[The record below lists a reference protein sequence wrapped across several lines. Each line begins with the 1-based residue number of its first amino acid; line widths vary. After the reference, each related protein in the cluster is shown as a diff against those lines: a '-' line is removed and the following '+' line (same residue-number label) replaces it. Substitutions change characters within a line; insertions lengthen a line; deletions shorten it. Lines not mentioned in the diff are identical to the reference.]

1 MVSIGKIAVGQHA
14 YYEQQV
20 AQGADDY
27 YSGRGEVPGEWQGAG
42 AQALGLSGRVSGGQ
56 FNALVAGM
64 DPRDPSV
71 RLRWS
76 VRDPEV
82 AALDLTFSAPKSVSV
97 LAAAG
102 PDKVMRVLVGAH
114 NEAVTAALAYLD
126 DCAVF
131 VRRGHDGTT
140 VEVGEGLVAAAYLHR
155 ISRSLDPQLHTHV
168 VAANL
173 TRGPDGRFTAL
184 HGAPLY
190 RAAKTA
196 GYLYQA
202 HLRATITDRLGLEW
216 GEVRKGAAE
225 LADAPVEV
233 LVEFSKRRQEMLR
246 AAELGGIS
254 LDRKAGGEAA
264 ALATRDRK
272 DYGIDTHTWRE
283 EVQARAGELGFG
295 RDEITELLEVGR
307 ERLEYGSRERGR
319 VNESA
324 LGDQLA
330 GPYGLTERANSF
342 DARVVL
348 QEFAAAAGQG
358 ATVNEIRA
366 QADRFTRRPDVLATE
381 LGAFTTVDLVECER
395 LLIASA
401 VGRVEDGVGVID
413 TSDVERVINAA
424 ARPLTDDQ
432 AAVVAAVASSGR
444 GVEVVEALAGTG
456 KTYTAGVLRELY
468 EQAGYQVV
476 GVASTGRAA
485 RELTD
490 QAWIPSR
497 TLDRLLIDID
507 ELGETLPE
515 RCVLVFDEAGMA
527 PTRSTARLLEHAER
541 AAAKVIAIGD
551 PGQLASVQAGGWL
564 RAVGREVGALR
575 LTEVMRQRD
584 PGERRA
590 LAALHDLIP
599 DRYLDWAS
607 RAGRIETFDARAGAR
622 EAAVA
627 VWAAM
632 VGEVGVEQAVMI
644 ARDNDTRQEL
654 NHAAR
659 ELRRD
664 QGMLGDER
672 VYGRR
677 ELAVGDRV
685 ICRRNDAL
693 LDVDN
698 GTRGT
703 VRHLDEHRVVIETD
717 GRLIRELPANYVAEH
732 VEPAY
737 ALTGHG
743 MQGATVEAA
752 IVVASP
758 RDLTAGWSYTA
769 LSRARAT
776 TRLLIHDDHAPHE
789 RADHAPEAAHEPA
802 SREELLTRARGRML
816 ERDDQDLAIE
826 QLRPAGRANDPI
838 EFHHPP
844 NSKSTPSR
852 PIHSSTTAYSRSH
865 STTPANRHKST
876 PHCEPNPIHRPWARR
891 GCATSTTAS
900 RNSSAQRAALSTSEM
915 SQLDTAH
922 ARTLE
927 LSQNRSELA
936 ASLERLPAPKRS
948 LLGRERDEHIIDRTR
963 LASALNAN
971 DDTIARARETE
982 TRLREQL
989 GNPEQIRSELD
1000 GLDRE
1005 IRQLSME
1012 RGALLQDL
1020 TDRELQA
1027 PGEWARTLLGERLA
1041 GSRSE
1046 DWDNAVRRVA
1056 RYRIEHQITDQT
1068 DPLGPEPSEPHQ
1080 ASEWQRAHETVE
1092 RTERR
1097 LGREQTHGHD
1107 LDIGR

>member
-1 MVSIGKIAVGQHA
+1 
-14 YYEQQV
+14 
-20 AQGADDY
+20 
-27 YSGRGEVPGEWQGAG
+27 
-42 AQALGLSGRVSGGQ
+42 
-56 FNALVAGM
+56 
-64 DPRDPSV
+64 
-71 RLRWS
+71 
-76 VRDPEV
+76 
-82 AALDLTFSAPKSVSV
+82 
-97 LAAAG
+97 
-102 PDKVMRVLVGAH
+102 
-114 NEAVTAALAYLD
+114 
-126 DCAVF
+126 
-131 VRRGHDGTT
+131 
-140 VEVGEGLVAAAYLHR
+140 
-155 ISRSLDPQLHTHV
+155 
-168 VAANL
+168 
-173 TRGPDGRFTAL
+173 
-184 HGAPLY
+184 
-190 RAAKTA
+190 
-196 GYLYQA
+196 
-202 HLRATITDRLGLEW
+202 
-216 GEVRKGAAE
+216 
-225 LADAPVEV
+225 
-233 LVEFSKRRQEMLR
+233 
-246 AAELGGIS
+246 
-254 LDRKAGGEAA
+254 
-264 ALATRDRK
+264 
-272 DYGIDTHTWRE
+272 
-283 EVQARAGELGFG
+283 
-295 RDEITELLEVGR
+295 
-307 ERLEYGSRERGR
+307 
-319 VNESA
+319 
-324 LGDQLA
+324 
-330 GPYGLTERANSF
+330 
-342 DARVVL
+342 
-348 QEFAAAAGQG
+348 
-358 ATVNEIRA
+358 
-366 QADRFTRRPDVLATE
+366 
-381 LGAFTTVDLVECER
+381 
-395 LLIASA
+395 
-401 VGRVEDGVGVID
+401 
-413 TSDVERVINAA
+413 
-424 ARPLTDDQ
+424 
-432 AAVVAAVASSGR
+432 
-444 GVEVVEALAGTG
+444 
-456 KTYTAGVLRELY
+456 
-468 EQAGYQVV
+468 
-476 GVASTGRAA
+476 
-485 RELTD
+485 
-490 QAWIPSR
+490 
-497 TLDRLLIDID
+497 
-507 ELGETLPE
+507 
-515 RCVLVFDEAGMA
+515 
-527 PTRSTARLLEHAER
+527 
-541 AAAKVIAIGD
+541 
-551 PGQLASVQAGGWL
+551 
-564 RAVGREVGALR
+564 
-575 LTEVMRQRD
+575 
-584 PGERRA
+584 
-590 LAALHDLIP
+590 
-599 DRYLDWAS
+599 
-607 RAGRIETFDARAGAR
+607 
-622 EAAVA
+622 
-627 VWAAM
+627 
-632 VGEVGVEQAVMI
+632 MI

-789 RADHAPEAAHEPA
+789 RADHAPEGAHEPA

-826 QLRPAGRANDPI
+826 QLRPAGRADDRLLAFALDHTSEPSQ
-838 EFHHPP
+838 EHAALRAEPD
-844 NSKSTPSR
+844 TPSVG
-852 PIHSSTTAYSRSH
+852 A
-865 STTPANRHKST
+865 
-876 PHCEPNPIHRPWARR
+876 ARLR
-891 GCATSTTAS
+891 DLDDRLEELG
-900 RNSSAQRAALSTSEM
+900 AQRAALPTSEM

-927 LSQNRSELA
+927 LSHNRSELA

-971 DDTIARARETE
+971 DDAIARARETA

-1097 LGREQTHGHD
+1097 LGREHTHGHD

>member
-1 MVSIGKIAVGQHA
+1 VVSIGKIAVGQHA

-27 YSGRGEVPGEWQGAG
+27 YSGRGEVPGEWSGAG
-42 AQALGLSGRVSGGQ
+42 AQALDLSGRVSGGQ

-71 RLRWS
+71 RMRWS
-76 VRDPEV
+76 ARDPEV

-97 LAAAG
+97 LAATG
-102 PDKVMRVLVGAH
+102 PDHVMRVLVGAH
-114 NEAVTAALAYLD
+114 NEAVTAALAYFD
-126 DCAVF
+126 DSAVF
-131 VRRGHDGTT
+131 VRRGHDGTM
-140 VEVGEGLVAAAYLHR
+140 VEAGEGLIAAAYLHR
-155 ISRSLDPQLHTHV
+155 MSRALDPQLHTHV

-190 RAAKTA
+190 RSAKTA

-202 HLRATITDRLGLEW
+202 HLRATISERLGLEW
-216 GEVRKGAAE
+216 GEVRNGAAE
-225 LADAPVEV
+225 LAGVPAEI
-233 LVEFSKRRQEMLR
+233 LTEFSKRRQEMLR

-254 LDRKAGGEAA
+254 LDTKAGGEAA

-283 EVQARAGELGFG
+283 EVQARASELGFG
-295 RDEITELLEVGR
+295 RDEITGLLDQGR
-307 ERLEYGSRERGR
+307 ERVEYGWRERGT
-319 VNESA
+319 VDEVA
-324 LGDQLA
+324 LGDRLA
-330 GPYGLTERANSF
+330 GPNGLTERANSF
-342 DARVVL
+342 DERVVL

-366 QADRFTRRPDVLATE
+366 QAERFTQRPYVLTTA
-381 LGAFTTVDLVECER
+381 LGEFTTVDLVECEHR
-395 LLIASA
+395 LIASA
-401 VGRVEDGVGVID
+401 VDRVDDGVGVID
-413 TSDVERVINAA
+413 TSDLELGTNAA
-424 ARPLTDDQ
+424 VRPLTDEQ

-468 EQAGYQVV
+468 EHAGYQVL
-476 GVASTGRAA
+476 GVAPTGRGA

-490 QAWIPSR
+490 QAGIPSR

-507 ELGETLPE
+507 QLGDTLPDH
-515 RCVLVFDEAGMA
+515 CVVVFDEAGMA
-527 PTRSTARLLEHAER
+527 PTRSTARLLDHAER
-541 AAAKVIAIGD
+541 AGAKVIATGD

-584 PGERRA
+584 PAERRA
-590 LAALHDLIP
+590 LAALHERIP
-599 DRYLDWAS
+599 DRYLDWATS
-607 RAGRIETFDARAGAR
+607 AGRVDTFDDAAGAR
-622 EAAVA
+622 EVA
-627 VWAAM
+627 VTEWAAM
-632 VGEVGVEQAVMI
+632 VGEVGVDQAVMI
-644 ARDNDTRQEL
+644 ARDNDTRRAL
-654 NHAAR
+654 NTSAR

-685 ICRRNDAL
+685 ICRRNDTL

-717 GRLIRELPANYVAEH
+717 SRLIRELPANYVAEH

-789 RADHAPEAAHEPA
+789 RADHAPEPAHEPA
-802 SREELLTRARGRML
+802 SREELLTRASGRML

-826 QLRPAGRANDPI
+826 QLSPAGRADDRQLVFALEHTSEPLQ
-838 EFHHPP
+838 EQAALRAEPAV
-844 NSKSTPSR
+844 
-852 PIHSSTTAYSRSH
+852 SS
-865 STTPANRHKST
+865 
-876 PHCEPNPIHRPWARR
+876 
-891 GCATSTTAS
+891 
-900 RNSSAQRAALSTSEM
+900 LSTSRLRGLDARLEHLTTQHAALPS
-915 SQLDTAH
+915 SQLGQFDAAQ
-922 ARTLE
+922 ARALE
-927 LSQNRSELA
+927 LTERRNELF
-936 ASLERLPAPKRS
+936 ASLDGLPAPRRN
-948 LLGRERDEHIIDRTR
+948 LLGRDRDKHIIDRTR
-963 LASALNAN
+963 LASALNAT
-971 DDTIARARETE
+971 DDALARAREAE
-982 TRLREQL
+982 TRVREQL

-1005 IRQLSME
+1005 IHQLTNE
-1012 RGALLQDL
+1012 RDQLVRDL
-1020 TDRELQA
+1020 TDQELRT
-1027 PGEWARTLLGERLA
+1027 PGEWAKTLLGERPG
-1041 GSRSE
+1041 GSRAV
-1046 DWDNAVRRVA
+1046 DWDAAARRVA
-1056 RYRIEHQITDQT
+1056 RYRIEYAITDQI
-1068 DPLGPEPSEPHQ
+1068 DPLGPEPRDAHLADQ
-1080 ASEWQRAHETVE
+1080 WQRAHETLE
-1092 RTERR
+1092 RAERR
-1097 LGREQTHGHD
+1097 LGREHAHEHDHG
-1107 LDIGR
+1107 LEIGT

>member
-1 MVSIGKIAVGQHA
+1 VVSIGKIAVGQHA

-27 YSGRGEVPGEWQGAG
+27 YTGRGEVPGEWSGAG

-64 DPRDPSV
+64 DPRDPAV

-102 PDKVMRVLVGAH
+102 PDDVMRVLVGAH

-126 DCAVF
+126 AAAVF

-140 VEVGEGLVAAAYLHR
+140 VEVGEGLIAAAYLHR
-155 ISRSLDPQLHTHV
+155 MSRSLDPQLHTHV

-202 HLRATITDRLGLEW
+202 HLRATISDRLGLEW

-225 LADAPVEV
+225 LAGVPAEI
-233 LVEFSKRRQEMLR
+233 LTEFSKRRQEMLR

-254 LDRKAGGEAA
+254 LDTKAGGEAA

-272 DYGIDTHTWRE
+272 EYGIDTHTWRE
-283 EVQARAGELGFG
+283 EVQARASELGFG
-295 RDEITELLEVGR
+295 REEITELLEVGR
-307 ERLEYGSRERGR
+307 ERLEYGSRERGT
-319 VNESA
+319 VDEVA
-324 LGDQLA
+324 LGDRLA
-330 GPYGLTERANSF
+330 GPHGLTERANSF
-342 DARVVL
+342 DERVVL

-358 ATVNEIRA
+358 ATVDEIRE
-366 QADRFTRRPDVLATE
+366 QADRFTRRPDGLATE
-381 LGAFTTVDLVECER
+381 LGEFTTVDLVECER
-395 LLIASA
+395 RLIASA
-401 VGRVEDGVGVID
+401 VDRVDDGVGVVD
-413 TSDVERVINAA
+413 TRDLERGINAA
-424 ARPLTDDQ
+424 GRPLTDEQ
-432 AAVVAAVASSGR
+432 AAVVAVVASSGR
-444 GVEVVEALAGTG
+444 GVEAVEALAGTG

-468 EQAGYQVV
+468 EQAGYHVL
-476 GVASTGRAA
+476 GVAPTGRGA

-490 QAWIPSR
+490 EAGIPAR

-507 ELGETLPE
+507 ELGDALPE
-515 RCVLVFDEAGMA
+515 RCVVVFDEAGMA
-527 PTRSTARLLEHAER
+527 ATRSTARLLEVAGR
-541 AAAKVIAIGD
+541 AGAKVVAIGD

-575 LTEVMRQRD
+575 LAEVMRQRD
-584 PGERRA
+584 PAERRA
-590 LAALHDLIP
+590 LAALHDRVP
-599 DRYLDWAS
+599 ERYLDWATS
-607 RAGRIETFDARAGAR
+607 AGRVDTFDDAAGAR
-622 EAAVA
+622 EAAVTE
-627 VWAAM
+627 WAAM

-644 ARDNDTRQEL
+644 ARDNDTRQAL
-654 NHAAR
+654 NQAAR
-659 ELRRD
+659 EVRRD
-664 QGMLGDER
+664 QGMLGEQR

-717 GRLIRELPANYVAEH
+717 SRLVRELPASYVAEH
-732 VEPAY
+732 VEHAY

-752 IVVASP
+752 LVVATP

-769 LSRARAT
+769 LSRARAS
-776 TRLLIHDDHAPHE
+776 TRLLIHDDHASRE
-789 RADHAPEAAHEPA
+789 RADHAPEPAHERA
-802 SREELLTRARGRML
+802 ARAELLARAGRRML

-826 QLRPAGRANDPI
+826 QLSPAGRADDRQLTLDLDNTGEPVQEHAALRAEPDT
-838 EFHHPP
+838 PP
-844 NSKSTPSR
+844 VDTSRLRDLDERVERLST
-852 PIHSSTTAYSRSH
+852 
-865 STTPANRHKST
+865 
-876 PHCEPNPIHRPWARR
+876 
-891 GCATSTTAS
+891 
-900 RNSSAQRAALSTSEM
+900 QRAALPTSEL

-927 LSQNRSELA
+927 LSQNRGELA
-936 ASLERLPAPKRS
+936 ASLEGLPAPKRG
-948 LLGRERDEHIIDRTR
+948 LLGRDRDEHIIDRTR
-963 LASALNAN
+963 LASALNAT
-971 DDTIARARETE
+971 DDAIARARKAE

-989 GNPEQIRSELD
+989 GDPEQIRSELD
-1000 GLDRE
+1000 GLDQE
-1005 IRQLSME
+1005 IRQLTIE
-1012 RGALLQDL
+1012 RGALLKEL
-1020 TDRELQA
+1020 TERELQA
-1027 PGEWARTLLGERLA
+1027 PGEWARTLLGERPG
-1041 GSRSE
+1041 GSRGE
-1046 DWDNAVRRVA
+1046 EWDTAVRRVA
-1056 RYRIEHQITDQT
+1056 RYRIEQQITDQA
-1068 DPLGPEPSEPHQ
+1068 DALGPEPREPDQ
-1080 ASEWQRAHETVE
+1080 AREWQRAHESLE
-1092 RTERR
+1092 RAERR
-1097 LGREQTHGHD
+1097 LGREHTHDHE

>member
-1 MVSIGKIAVGQHA
+1 VVSIGKIAVGQHR

-27 YSGRGEVPGEWQGAG
+27 YTGRGEVPGQWRGAG
-42 AQALGLSGRVSGGQ
+42 AQALGLSGGVSDGQ

-102 PDKVMRVLVGAH
+102 SNDLTRVLVDAH
-114 NEAVTAALAYLD
+114 NQAVTAALAYLD
-126 DCAVF
+126 DSAVM

-140 VEVGEGLVAAAYLHR
+140 VQAGEGLIAAAYLHR
-155 ISRSLDPQLHTHV
+155 MSRSLDPQLHTHV

-196 GYLYQA
+196 GYLYQTQ
-202 HLRATITDRLGLEW
+202 LRATISDRLGLEW

-225 LADAPVEV
+225 LAGVPAEI

-254 LDRKAGGEAA
+254 LDTKAGGEAA

-272 DYGIDTHTWRE
+272 EYGIDTPTWRE
-283 EVQARAGELGFG
+283 EVQARASELGFG
-295 RDEITELLEVGR
+295 REEITDLLERGR
-307 ERLEYGSRERGR
+307 ERLAHGLPEPDVAGEL
-319 VNESA
+319 A
-324 LGDQLA
+324 LGDRLA
-330 GPYGLTERANSF
+330 GPHGLTERANSF
-342 DARVVL
+342 DERVVL

-358 ATVNEIRA
+358 ATVEDIRG
-366 QADRFTRRPDVLATE
+366 QADRFTRRADVLATE
-381 LGAFTTVDLVECER
+381 LGEFTTVDLVACER
-395 LLIASA
+395 WLIAAA
-401 VGRVEDGVGVID
+401 VGRASEGVGVLD
-413 TSDVERVINAA
+413 TRTVDRLIAKA
-424 ARPLTDDQ
+424 DRPLTADQ
-432 AAVVAAVASSGR
+432 TAVVREITARGR

-468 EQAGYQVV
+468 EHAGYQVL
-476 GVASTGRAA
+476 GVAPTGRAA
-485 RELTD
+485 RELTE
-490 QAWIPSR
+490 QAGIPSR
-497 TLDRLLIDID
+497 TLDRLLIDLD
-507 ELGETLPE
+507 QLGDTLPT
-515 RCVLVFDEAGMA
+515 RCMVVFDEAGMA
-527 PTRSTARLLEHAER
+527 ATRTTARLFDAAER
-541 AAAKVIAIGD
+541 AGAKVVAIGD

-564 RAVGREVGALR
+564 RAVGRELGPLQ

-584 PGERRA
+584 PAERRA
-590 LAALHDLIP
+590 LAALHDRIP
-599 DRYLDWAS
+599 DRYLDWAT
-607 RAGRIETFDARAGAR
+607 RAGRVDTFDDAAGAR
-622 EAAVA
+622 ERAVVEWAAV
-627 VWAAM
+627 

-644 ARDNDTRQEL
+644 ARDNDTRQAL
-654 NHAAR
+654 NTSAR
-659 ELRRD
+659 ALRRD
-664 QGMLGDER
+664 QGVLGEQR

-717 GRLIRELPANYVAEH
+717 SRLVRELPAQYVAEH
-732 VEPAY
+732 VEHAY

-752 IVVASP
+752 IVVATPS
-758 RDLTAGWSYTA
+758 DLTAGWSYTA
-769 LSRARAT
+769 LSRARAS
-776 TRLLIHDDHAPHE
+776 TRLLIHDDQHSRE
-789 RADHAPEAAHEPA
+789 RADHAPDRTHQPA
-802 SREELLTRARGRML
+802 CREELLARAGRRML

-826 QLRPAGRANDPI
+826 QLAPAGRADDRQLTLALD
-838 EFHHPP
+838 H
-844 NSKSTPSR
+844 TR
-852 PIHSSTTAYSRSH
+852 
-865 STTPANRHKST
+865 
-876 PHCEPNPIHRPWARR
+876 EPLQEH
-891 GCATSTTAS
+891 
-900 RNSSAQRAALSTSEM
+900 AALRAQPETPPVGTSRLRELRERLEQLTVQRGALP
-915 SQLDTAH
+915 SSQLNQLDTAH
-922 ARTLE
+922 ARALE
-927 LSQNRSELA
+927 LTADRSELS

-948 LLGRERDEHIIDRTR
+948 LLGRERDEHIIDRVR
-963 LASALNAN
+963 LSSALDAT
-971 DDTIARARETE
+971 DDAIVRARETE

-1005 IRQLSME
+1005 IRRLTKQ
-1012 RGALLQDL
+1012 RDGLLNQL

-1027 PGEWARTLLGERLA
+1027 PGEWAKTLLGERPA
-1041 GSRSE
+1041 GSRSD
-1046 DWDNAVRRVA
+1046 DWDTAVRRVA
-1056 RYRIEHQITDQT
+1056 RYRIEYEITDQA
-1068 DPLGPEPSEPHQ
+1068 DALGPEPRDYHQ
-1080 ASEWQRAHETVE
+1080 AGRWHRAHEAVE

-1097 LGREQTHGHD
+1097 LGREHTHERGHD
-1107 LDIGR
+1107 LDIGF

>member
-1 MVSIGKIAVGQHA
+1 VVSIGKIAVGQHA

-27 YSGRGEVPGEWQGAG
+27 YTGRGEVPGEWQGAG
-42 AQALGLSGRVSGGQ
+42 AQALGLSGRVEGGQ

-102 PDKVMRVLVGAH
+102 PNDLTRVLVGAH

-126 DCAVF
+126 DSAVF

-140 VEVGEGLVAAAYLHR
+140 AEAGEGLIAAAYLHR
-155 ISRSLDPQLHTHV
+155 MSRSLDPQLHTHV

-196 GYLYQA
+196 GYLYQS
-202 HLRATITDRLGLEW
+202 HLRVTISERLGLEW

-225 LADAPVEV
+225 LAGVPAEI

-254 LDRKAGGEAA
+254 LDTKAGGEAA
-264 ALATRDRK
+264 ALATRERK
-272 DYGIDTHTWRE
+272 EYGIDTHTWRE
-283 EVQARAGELGFG
+283 EVQARASELGLG
-295 RDEITELLEVGR
+295 REEINELLDIGR
-307 ERLEYGSRERGR
+307 KRLAHGLPEHDVSDEL
-319 VNESA
+319 A
-324 LGDQLA
+324 LGDRLA
-330 GPYGLTERANSF
+330 GPHGLTERANSF
-342 DARVVL
+342 DERVVL

-358 ATVNEIRA
+358 ATVDEIRE

-381 LGAFTTVDLVECER
+381 LGEFTTLDLVDCER
-395 LLIASA
+395 RLITAA
-401 VGRVEDGVGVID
+401 VGRAEDVVGVLD
-413 TSDVERVINAA
+413 SRTVARVIKAA
-424 ARPLTDDQ
+424 GRPLPDDQ
-432 AAVVAAVASSGR
+432 AAVVRAVASSGR

-456 KTYTAGVLRELY
+456 KTYTAGVLRGLY
-468 EQAGYQVV
+468 ENAGYDVL
-476 GVASTGRAA
+476 GVAPTGRAA

-490 QAWIPSR
+490 QAGIPSR
-497 TLDRLLIDID
+497 TLDRLLIDLD
-507 ELGETLPE
+507 ELGDSLPK
-515 RCVLVFDEAGMA
+515 RCVVVLDEAGMA
-527 PTRSTARLLEHAER
+527 ATRSTALLLEAAER
-541 AAAKVIAIGD
+541 AGAKVIAIGD

-564 RAVGREVGALR
+564 RAVGRHLGALR

-590 LAALHDLIP
+590 LAALHDRIP
-599 DRYLDWAS
+599 DRYLDWAT
-607 RAGRIETFDARAGAR
+607 RAGRVDTFKDAAGAR
-622 EAAVA
+622 DAAVVEWADA
-627 VWAAM
+627 VR
-632 VGEVGVEQAVMI
+632 EVGVDQAVMI
-644 ARDNDTRQEL
+644 ARDNDTRRTL
-654 NHAAR
+654 NTAAR

-664 QGMLGDER
+664 QGQLGDQR

-685 ICRRNDAL
+685 ICRRNDGL

-717 GRLIRELPANYVAEH
+717 SRLVRELPANYVAEH
-732 VEPAY
+732 VEHAY

-752 IVVASP
+752 IVVATP

-769 LSRARAT
+769 LSRARASS
-776 TRLLIHDDHAPHE
+776 RLLIHDDQPARE
-789 RADHAPEAAHEPA
+789 RADHAPEPEHEPA
-802 SREELLTRARGRML
+802 TRDELLARAGRRML
-816 ERDDQDLAIE
+816 DRDDQDLAIE
-826 QLRPAGRANDPI
+826 QLPPAGRAGDRRLALALDLADEPAQ
-838 EFHHPP
+838 EHAALRAEPDTPP
-844 NSKSTPSR
+844 AGTSR
-852 PIHSSTTAYSRSH
+852 LRELGE
-865 STTPANRHKST
+865 RV
-876 PHCEPNPIHRPWARR
+876 EQL
-891 GCATSTTAS
+891 
-900 RNSSAQRAALSTSEM
+900 SAQRAALPI
-915 SQLDTAH
+915 SQLGPLDAAH
-922 ARTLE
+922 ARVLE
-927 LSQNRSELA
+927 LTERRDELS

-948 LLGRERDEHIIDRTR
+948 VLGRERDEYVIDRAR
-963 LASALNAN
+963 LATALNGT
-971 DDTIARARETE
+971 DDAIVLARDAEV
-982 TRLREQL
+982 RLRDLL
-989 GNPEQIRSELD
+989 GDREQIRSELD

-1005 IRQLSME
+1005 IRELTSE
-1012 RGALLQDL
+1012 RDPLLNDL
-1020 TDRELQA
+1020 TERELQA
-1027 PGEWARTLLGERLA
+1027 PGEWAKSLLGERPA

-1046 DWDNAVRRVA
+1046 DWESAVRRVA
-1056 RYRIEHQITDQT
+1056 RYRIEHDITDQT
-1068 DPLGPEPSEPHQ
+1068 DALGPEPRDHHQ
-1080 ASEWQRAHETVE
+1080 AGQWHRAHETVE
-1092 RTERR
+1092 RAERR
-1097 LGREQTHGHD
+1097 LGREHTHEHDHD
-1107 LDIGR
+1107 LDIGM

>member
-1 MVSIGKIAVGQHA
+1 VVSIGKIAVGQHR

-27 YSGRGEVPGEWQGAG
+27 YTGRGEMQGEWQGAG
-42 AQALGLSGRVSGGQ
+42 AQALGLSGRVAGGQ

-64 DPRDPSV
+64 DPRDPAV

-97 LAAAG
+97 LAAASN
-102 PDKVMRVLVGAH
+102 DLTRVLVDAH
-114 NEAVTAALAYLD
+114 NEAVTVALAYLD
-126 DCAVF
+126 DSAVM

-140 VEVGEGLVAAAYLHR
+140 AQAGEGLIAAAYLHR
-155 ISRSLDPQLHTHV
+155 MSRSLDPQLHTHV

-202 HLRATITDRLGLEW
+202 QLRVTISDQLGLEW

-225 LADAPVEV
+225 LAGVPAEI

-254 LDRKAGGEAA
+254 LDTKAGGEAA

-272 DYGIDTHTWRE
+272 EYGIDTHTWRE
-283 EVQARAGELGFG
+283 EVHARAAELGFG
-295 RDEITELLEVGR
+295 RDEINDLLEHGR
-307 ERLEYGSRERGR
+307 ERLAHGLPEHDVSDEL
-319 VNESA
+319 V
-324 LGDQLA
+324 LGDRLA
-330 GPYGLTERANSF
+330 GSHGLTERANSF
-342 DARVVL
+342 DERVVL

-358 ATVNEIRA
+358 AAVEEIRE

-381 LGAFTTVDLVECER
+381 LGEFTTADLVDCER
-395 LLIASA
+395 RLIASA
-401 VGRVEDGVGVID
+401 VGRAEDGVGVFD
-413 TSDVERVINAA
+413 WRTVDRVINAA
-424 ARPLTDDQ
+424 GRPLTNDQ
-432 AAVVAAVASSGR
+432 AAVVRAVASSGR

-468 EQAGYQVV
+468 ERAGYQVV
-476 GVASTGRAA
+476 GVAPTGRAA

-490 QAWIPSR
+490 DAGIPSR
-497 TLDRLLIDID
+497 TLDRLLIDVD
-507 ELGETLPE
+507 QLGDSLPK
-515 RCVLVFDEAGMA
+515 RCLIVLDEAGMA
-527 PTRSTARLLEHAER
+527 ATRTTARLLEHAER
-541 AAAKVIAIGD
+541 AGAKVVAIGD
-551 PGQLASVQAGGWL
+551 PGQLASLQAGGWL

-590 LAALHDLIP
+590 LAALHDRIP
-599 DRYLDWAS
+599 DRYLEWAAT
-607 RAGRIETFDARAGAR
+607 AGRIETFEDAAGAR
-622 EAAVA
+622 DSAVVEWAAAVGA
-627 VWAAM
+627 
-632 VGEVGVEQAVMI
+632 VGVDQAVMI
-644 ARDNDTRQEL
+644 ARDNDTRQAL
-654 NHAAR
+654 NSSAR

-664 QGMLGDER
+664 QGQLGEQR

-685 ICRRNDAL
+685 ICRRNDGL

-717 GRLIRELPANYVAEH
+717 SRLVRELPAQYVAEH
-732 VEPAY
+732 VEHAY

-752 IVVASP
+752 IVVATP

-769 LSRARAT
+769 LSRARAG
-776 TRLLIHDDHAPHE
+776 TRLLIHDDQPARE
-789 RADHAPEAAHEPA
+789 RADHTPEPA
-802 SREELLTRARGRML
+802 HAPATRDELLANAGRRML

-826 QLRPAGRANDPI
+826 QLPPAGRADDRQLTLALDHAGEPVQ
-838 EFHHPP
+838 EHAALRAEPD
-844 NSKSTPSR
+844 TPLVGTSR
-852 PIHSSTTAYSRSH
+852 VRDLGE
-865 STTPANRHKST
+865 RV
-876 PHCEPNPIHRPWARR
+876 EQL
-891 GCATSTTAS
+891 
-900 RNSSAQRAALSTSEM
+900 SAQRAALPI
-915 SQLDTAH
+915 SQLGQLDAAH
-922 ARTLE
+922 ARVLE
-927 LSQNRSELA
+927 LTERRDELS

-948 LLGRERDEHIIDRTR
+948 VLGRERDEHLIDRTR
-963 LASALNAN
+963 LSTALTGT
-971 DDTIARARETE
+971 DDAIVRVREAE
-982 TRLREQL
+982 VRLRDLL
-989 GNPEQIRSELD
+989 GDPEQIRSELN

-1005 IRQLSME
+1005 IRALTSERNGLLS
-1012 RGALLQDL
+1012 DL
-1020 TDRELQA
+1020 TERELQT
-1027 PGEWARTLLGERLA
+1027 PGEWAKALLGERPA
-1041 GSRSE
+1041 GSRAE
-1046 DWDNAVRRVA
+1046 DWDTAVHRVA
-1056 RYRIEHQITDQT
+1056 RYRIEHEITDT
-1068 DPLGPEPSEPHQ
+1068 ADPLGPEPRDQHQ
-1080 ASEWQRAHETVE
+1080 AGQWRRAHETVE
-1092 RTERR
+1092 RAERR
-1097 LGREQTHGHD
+1097 LGREHTHEHD
-1107 LDIGR
+1107 HGLDIGM

>member
-1 MVSIGKIAVGQHA
+1 VVSIGKIAVGQHA

-20 AQGADDY
+20 AKGADDY
-27 YSGRGEVPGEWQGAG
+27 YTGRGEVPGEWRGAG
-42 AQALGLSGRVSGGQ
+42 ARALGLSGRVSGGQ

-64 DPRDPSV
+64 HPRDPAF

-76 VRDPEV
+76 ARDPEV

-102 PDKVMRVLVGAH
+102 ADDVMRVLVNAH
-114 NEAVTAALAYLD
+114 SEAVTAALAYLD
-126 DCAVF
+126 ESAVM

-140 VEVGEGLVAAAYLHR
+140 VQAGEGLIAAAYLHR
-155 ISRSLDPQLHTHV
+155 MSRSLDPQLHTHV

-202 HLRATITDRLGLEW
+202 HLRATISDQLGLEW
-216 GEVRKGAAE
+216 GEVRNGAAE
-225 LADAPVEV
+225 LAGVPAEV
-233 LVEFSKRRQEMLR
+233 LTAFSKRRQEMLR

-254 LDRKAGGEAA
+254 LDTKAGGEAA

-272 DYGIDTHTWRE
+272 EYGIDTHTWRE
-283 EVQARAGELGFG
+283 EIQARASELGLG
-295 RDEITELLEVGR
+295 RDEITNLLEQGR
-307 ERLEYGSRERGR
+307 ERLAHGQREHD
-319 VNESA
+319 VSAELA
-324 LGDQLA
+324 LGDELA
-330 GPYGLTERANSF
+330 APHGLTERANSF
-342 DARVVL
+342 DERLVL
-348 QEFAAAAGQG
+348 QEFAAAAGRG
-358 ATVNEIRA
+358 ATVEEIRG
-366 QADRFTRRPDVLATE
+366 QAERFTRRPDVLATE
-381 LGAFTTVDLVECER
+381 LGEFTTADLVAYER
-395 LLIASA
+395 RLIATA
-401 VGRVEDGVGVID
+401 VGRAGEGVGVVD
-413 TSDVERVINAA
+413 ARAVDRVINAA
-424 ARPLTDDQ
+424 VRPLTEDQ

-456 KTYTAGVLRELY
+456 KTYTAGVMHELY
-468 EQAGYQVV
+468 EHAGYRVL
-476 GVASTGRAA
+476 GVAPTGRAA

-490 QAWIPSR
+490 QAGISSR
-497 TLDRLLIDID
+497 TLDRLLIDLD
-507 ELGETLPE
+507 DLGDRLPE
-515 RCVLVFDEAGMA
+515 RCVIVFDEAGMA
-527 PTRSTARLLEHAER
+527 ATRGTARLLE
-541 AAAKVIAIGD
+541 AAARVGAKVVAFGD

-564 RAVGREVGALR
+564 RAVGREVGGLR

-590 LAALHDLIP
+590 LAALHEWIP
-599 DRYLDWAS
+599 GRYLDWAS

-622 EAAVA
+622 EAAVTQ
-627 VWAAM
+627 WAAM
-632 VGEVGVEQAVMI
+632 VVAVGVEQAVMI
-644 ARDNDTRQEL
+644 ARDNDTRREL
-654 NHAAR
+654 NQAAR

-672 VYGRR
+672 VYGHR

-717 GRLIRELPANYVAEH
+717 SRLIRELPANYVADH
-732 VEPAY
+732 VEHAY

-769 LSRARAT
+769 LSRARAS
-776 TRLLIHDDHAPHE
+776 TRLLIHDDHASHE
-789 RADHAPEAAHEPA
+789 RADHAPEPTHEPA
-802 SREELLTRARGRML
+802 SRGELLARVGRRML

-826 QLRPAGRANDPI
+826 QLTPAGRADDHQLALALDHTGDPPQ
-838 EFHHPP
+838 EHAAMQAEPDTPP
-844 NSKSTPSR
+844 LS
-852 PIHSSTTAYSRSH
+852 
-865 STTPANRHKST
+865 
-876 PHCEPNPIHRPWARR
+876 
-891 GCATSTTAS
+891 AS
-900 RNSSAQRAALSTSEM
+900 RLRDLDERLEQLAAQRGALPTSQL

-927 LSQNRSELA
+927 LSQSRAELA
-936 ASLERLPAPKRS
+936 ASLKVLPAPKRS
-948 LLGRERDEHIIDRTR
+948 LLGRERDEHVLDRTR
-963 LASALNAN
+963 LSSALNAT
-971 DDTIARARETE
+971 DDAIARAREAE

-989 GNPEQIRSELD
+989 GDPEQVRSELD

-1005 IRQLSME
+1005 LRQLTME
-1012 RGALLQDL
+1012 RAALLEDL
-1020 TDRELQA
+1020 TERELQA
-1027 PGEWARTLLGERLA
+1027 PGEWARTLLGERPT
-1041 GSRSE
+1041 GSRSD

-1056 RYRIEHQITDQT
+1056 RYRIEHQITDQA
-1068 DPLGPEPSEPHQ
+1068 DPLGPQPREPHQ
-1080 ASEWQRAHETVE
+1080 AAEWQRAHETVE
-1092 RTERR
+1092 RAELR
-1097 LGREQTHGHD
+1097 LGRGHTHDHD
-1107 LDIGR
+1107 LHIGR